1 MFMSRVSLFWCGG
14 TLKSKVKLMGSS
26 DISIVLN
33 MPVGEEFG
41 KKAGR
46 SDEILPKDTE
56 HQAQVHVLCNLTL

>member
-1 MFMSRVSLFWCGG
+1 
-14 TLKSKVKLMGSS
+14 MGSS

>member
-1 MFMSRVSLFWCGG
+1 
-14 TLKSKVKLMGSS
+14 MGSS

-46 SDEILPKDTE
+46 SDEIYTTE
-56 HQAQVHVLCNLTL
+56 GYRASRTSTCTM